1 MTTYFLA
8 ATLDVGMQ
16 GRTIGLAL
24 AAGVA
29 AFLVVGVAATEAVSG
44 WIEFSVFVGI
54 PVGLVAGAGAA
65 AVVFLRLED
74 PDPGRRRPALAVAG
88 FGAGFVLALVV
99 AAGVLGLRNS
109 VALPVAGVVGLL
121 VGGGAVLR
129 ER

>member
-1 MTTYFLA
+1 
-8 ATLDVGMQ
+8 MQ

-88 FGAGFVLALVV
+88 FGVGFVLALVV

-109 VALPVAGVVGLL
+109 VAIPAAGVVGILAGA
-121 VGGGAVLR
+121 VAVLR
-129 ER
+129 ERR